1 MPSESRPGALIS
13 RLSSLFRSAPNAD
26 EAIELQHSPEPATF
40 PHRSPHV
47 VDVSAMWDRE
57 VIFVAP
63 PRRPDTASQIAKR
76 IKNPKP
82 WVRVVFFLCCVSPGT
97 DDSPGTNN
105 TPRST

>member
-1 MPSESRPGALIS
+1 MIS
-13 RLSSLFRSAPNAD
+13 V
-26 EAIELQHSPEPATF
+26 Q
-40 PHRSPHV
+40 
-47 VDVSAMWDRE
+47 

-63 PRRPDTASQIAKR
+63 PRRPETASEIAKR
-76 IKNPKP
+76 VKNPKP